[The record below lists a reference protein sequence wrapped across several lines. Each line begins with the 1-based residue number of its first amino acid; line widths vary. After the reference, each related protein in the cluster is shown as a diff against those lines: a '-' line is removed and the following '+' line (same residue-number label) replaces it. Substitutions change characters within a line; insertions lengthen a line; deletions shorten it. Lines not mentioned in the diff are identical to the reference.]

1 MFRISFLLAAT
12 ALALPALADTH
23 ISYVDDNGQPSS
35 QIYVKGGKVRME
47 SGSQERGIAIYDA
60 ASNTVTVLMPERKQY
75 MLFDQKTAAQ
85 MGAQM
90 NAAQQQMQGAN
101 DQAQAAMQAH
111 QGQMD
116 QANQQMQA
124 ALAKMSPEQRA
135 QVEQMMAA
143 HGGAN
148 PGAMAGT
155 QSGSASGFQAKDLG
169 TSETIAGHSCK
180 DVQMMMGSRPISTAC
195 VVSSV
200 ASLGIPGADLRTL
213 QDMRDGMQKLVSQMG
228 PMAQGMSGMM
238 NQGFALKTTRQSYQG
253 YNRVTLTDTFKSVST
268 GSLAG
273 SLFEVPAGYSQTSM
287 QELMQ
292 GGHP

>member
-1 MFRISFLLAAT
+1 MLRISFLLAAT

-75 MLFDQKTAAQ
+75 MVFDQKTAAQ

-90 NAAQQQMQGAN
+90 QGAN
-101 DQAQAAMQAH
+101 DQVQAAMQAH

-148 PGAMAGT
+148 PGVMAGT
-155 QSGSASGFQAKDLG
+155 QSGSDSDSGFQAKDLG

-200 ASLGIPGADLRTL
+200 ASLGIPGADLKTL

-273 SLFEVPAGYSQTSM
+273 SLFEVPTGYSQTSM

>member
-1 MFRISFLLAAT
+1 MLRMSFLLAAT

-60 ASNTVTVLMPERKQY
+60 ASNTVTVLMPEHKQY
-75 MLFDQKTAAQ
+75 MVFDQKTAAQ
-85 MGAQM
+85 MGAQL
-90 NAAQQQMQGAN
+90 QGAN
-101 DQAQAAMQAH
+101 DQVQAAMQAH

-143 HGGAN
+143 HGSAN
-148 PGAMAGT
+148 PGVMAGI

-200 ASLGIPGADLRTL
+200 ASLGIPGADLKTL

-268 GSLAG
+268 GSLTG

>member
-1 MFRISFLLAAT
+1 MLRISFLLAAT

-23 ISYVDDNGQPSS
+23 ISYVGDNGQPSS

-47 SGSQERGIAIYDA
+47 SGSQERSVAIYDV
-60 ASNTVTVLMPERKQY
+60 ASNTVTVLMPEKKQY
-75 MLFDQKTAAQ
+75 MVFDQKTAAQ

-90 NAAQQQMQGAN
+90 NAAQGQMQGAN
-101 DQAQAAMQAH
+101 AQAEAAMQAH

-116 QANQQMQA
+116 QANQQIQA
-124 ALAKMSPEQRA
+124 AMAKMSPEQRA
-135 QVEQMMAA
+135 QMEQMMAA
-143 HGGAN
+143 RGGAN

-155 QSGSASGFQAKDLG
+155 QSGNATGFQAKDLG
-169 TSETIAGHSCK
+169 TTETIAGHNCK

-195 VVSSV
+195 VVSSM
-200 ASLGIPGADLRTL
+200 ASLGIPGADLKTL
-213 QDMRDGMQKLVSQMG
+213 EDMRDGMQKLVSQMG

-268 GSLAG
+268 SGLSS
-273 SLFEVPAGYSQTSM
+273 SLFEVPAGYSETSM
-287 QELMQ
+287 QEMMQ
-292 GGHP
+292 GGHH

>member
-1 MFRISFLLAAT
+1 MLRISFLLALT

-60 ASNTVTVLMPERKQY
+60 ASNTVTVLMPEHKQY
-75 MLFDQKTAAQ
+75 MVFDQKTAAQ
-85 MGAQM
+85 MGAQL
-90 NAAQQQMQGAN
+90 QGAN
-101 DQAQAAMQAH
+101 DQVQAAMQAH

-148 PGAMAGT
+148 PGVMAGT

-180 DVQMMMGSRPISTAC
+180 DVQMMMGSRPISIAC

-200 ASLGIPGADLRTL
+200 ASLGIPGVDLKTL
-213 QDMRDGMQKLVSQMG
+213 EDMRDGMQKLVSQMG

-253 YNRVTLTDTFKSVST
+253 YNRVTETDTFKSVST
-268 GSLAG
+268 GGLAG

-287 QELMQ
+287 QQLMQ

>member
-1 MFRISFLLAAT
+1 MLRISFLLAAT

-23 ISYVDDNGQPSS
+23 ISYVSDNGQPSS
-35 QIYVKGGKVRME
+35 QIYVKAGKVRME
-47 SGSQERGIAIYDA
+47 SGSQERSITIYDA
-60 ASNTVTVLMPERKQY
+60 ASNTVTVLMPEKKQY
-75 MLFDQKTAAQ
+75 MVFDQKTAAQ

-90 NAAQQQMQGAN
+90 NAAQQEMQGAN
-101 DQAQAAMQAH
+101 GQMQAAMQAH

-143 HGGAN
+143 RGGAS

-155 QSGSASGFQAKDLG
+155 QSGNASGFQTKDLG

-200 ASLGIPGADLRTL
+200 ASLGIPGADLKTL
-213 QDMRDGMQKLVSQMG
+213 EDMRDGMQKLVSQMG

-253 YNRVTLTDTFKSVST
+253 YNRVTVTDTFKSVST

-287 QELMQ
+287 QEMMQ
-292 GGHP
+292 HGRP

>member
-1 MFRISFLLAAT
+1 MLRISFLLAAT

-35 QIYVKGGKVRME
+35 QIYVKRGKVRME

-75 MLFDQKTAAQ
+75 MVFDQKTAAQ

-101 DQAQAAMQAH
+101 DQMQAAMQAH

-124 ALAKMSPEQRA
+124 ALAKMSPEQRT

-148 PGAMAGT
+148 PAVMAGT

-200 ASLGIPGADLRTL
+200 ASLGIPGADLKTL